1 MGRMAGRKTKAAATR
16 LSLRM
21 ISRLFRLFG
30 KGEADCGE
38 ARAAASDFLDG
49 ELDDGSASRIARHLG
64 KCPLCAAFVRTLRA
78 TVETLRAIPPAPVP
92 AGFAERVAARAAREG
107 GGAPS

>member
-1 MGRMAGRKTKAAATR
+1 
-16 LSLRM
+16 M

-30 KGEADCGE
+30 RGGEADCRE

-49 ELDDGSASRIARHLG
+49 ELDARAESRISRHLD

-78 TVETLRAIPPAPVP
+78 TVETLRAIPSASPP
-92 AGFAERVAARAAREG
+92 AGFAERVAARIERDGERGAAT
-107 GGAPS
+107 